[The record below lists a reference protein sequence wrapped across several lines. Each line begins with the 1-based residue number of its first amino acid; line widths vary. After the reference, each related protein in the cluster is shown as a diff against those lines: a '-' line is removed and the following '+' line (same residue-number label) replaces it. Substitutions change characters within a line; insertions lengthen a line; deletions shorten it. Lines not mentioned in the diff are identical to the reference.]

1 MLQHISQYE
10 LLNVLEKRM
19 VILEQNLLAKF

>member
-1 MLQHISQYE
+1 MLQDISQYE